1 MKPLMMLVVCAK
13 RALDALVEECEDWQG
28 KDVQVRLY
36 GITQK
41 AQDGFILLIW
51 KEPVPESFLTRLTHD
66 DTVLDVLS
74 FEAVMFQLVAI

>member
-1 MKPLMMLVVCAK
+1 MKPLMMLVICAK
-13 RALDALVEECEDWQG
+13 RALNALVEECEDWQG

-41 AQDGFILLIW
+41 AQDGFLLLIW
-51 KEPVPESFLTRLTHD
+51 KEPVPESFLSRLTHD

-74 FEAVMFQLVAI
+74 FEALLYQPLAI